1 MDNIPRI
8 SRKTAATVTS
18 GAERKRGVCSMAVI
32 ISESR
37 RM

>member
-8 SRKTAATVTS
+8 SLKTAATVTS
-18 GAERKRGVCSMAVI
+18 GAERKKDVCLIPVI

>member
-8 SRKTAATVTS
+8 SRRTAATATS
-18 GAERKRGVCSMAVI
+18 GAERKRDVCLIPVI